1 MCFQVL
7 GNTSEFQRIT
17 NLLEQTL
24 DFDMD
29 INVSVFETN
38 IRGEN
43 LVDKLKL
50 LLFSS
55 TIHVVWTLLQKF
67 SFLLKVSNVSLLL
80 FNNNAPSENKFY
92 F

>member
-1 MCFQVL
+1 MSFQVL

-43 LVDKLKL
+43 LVDKFKL
-50 LLFSS
+50 LLLSS
-55 TIHVVWTLLQKF
+55 TIHVV
-67 SFLLKVSNVSLLL
+67 
-80 FNNNAPSENKFY
+80 
-92 F
+92 

>member
-17 NLLEQTL
+17 NLLVQTL

-43 LVDKLKL
+43 
-50 LLFSS
+50 
-55 TIHVVWTLLQKF
+55 
-67 SFLLKVSNVSLLL
+67 
-80 FNNNAPSENKFY
+80 
-92 F
+92 